1 MVLGGFA
8 VWMLLCVWLVVC
20 WLLVVG
26 RGFVGGWFSDFGCS
40 VGLFVM
46 CLPFGVRVLVWGCGC
61 CDVVGLV
68 VWVALLAL
76 DLRLVGLFGGV

>member
-1 MVLGGFA
+1 
-8 VWMLLCVWLVVC
+8 MLLCVWLVVC

-46 CLPFGVRVLVWGCGC
+46 CLPCGVRVLVWWLRMLQCGWSSGVGCATGFGFAVGC
-61 CDVVGLV
+61 SVWRGVVI
-68 VWVALLAL
+68 
-76 DLRLVGLFGGV
+76 VGF